1 MNSRRAH
8 WSIPWRARPERKR
21 FRRYPNG
28 QMSVQGHSQPDWAV
42 RVMSG
47 LAPIAA
53 EERTWRFGRFVPEA
67 DISIL
72 YRHDQ
77 VAFTTRLSAHSE

>member
-1 MNSRRAH
+1 
-8 WSIPWRARPERKR
+8 
-21 FRRYPNG
+21 
-28 QMSVQGHSQPDWAV
+28 
-42 RVMSG
+42 MSG